1 MAKIH
6 RRIVIEIESNRVI
19 ERDCYEHDGPIALC
33 KGGGG
38 GSSTTQ
44 ASIPKELKPLYTQT
58 AGEIMDLQPQIA
70 GEFDQ
75 FFGNQTQQIP
85 GLTQGQ
91 QDIGAFQRMRAFDP
105 NILNTSEQ
113 AAQRQ
118 LLDLINSPV
127 GSAPGTIASMKA
139 ARDPA
144 LNDLAM
150 AGLGNS
156 DAVGTSLVG
165 AYAPFLMQE
174 QQLRAQAIPQ
184 LQNLGATEANRQ
196 SQYLSEYGTTEE
208 KARGIEEAR
217 GQATLADLLR
227 RQGLGSQ
234 FTTGILSGM
243 PSITG
248 STTTSKQS
256 GK

>member
-1 MAKIH
+1 MG
-6 RRIVIEIESNRVI
+6 S
-19 ERDCYEHDGPIALC
+19 
-33 KGGGG
+33 GGG
-38 GSSTTQ
+38 GSQQGTSTTQ
-44 ASIPKELKPLYTQT
+44 ATIPKELKPLYKQT
-58 AGEIMDLQPQIA
+58 ASTIIGLQPQIA
-70 GEFDQ
+70 GQFDQ

-127 GSAPGTIASMKA
+127 GSAPGTIAAMQA
-139 ARDPA
+139 ARTPV

-150 AGLGNS
+150 SGLGNS
-156 DAVGTSLVG
+156 DAVGTNLIG
-165 AYAPFLMQE
+165 AYAPIIAQE
-174 QQLRAQAIPQ
+174 QMLRAQAIPQ

-196 SQYLSEYGTTEE
+196 SQYLSEYGMTEE
-208 KARGIEEAR
+208 KSRGIEEAQ
-217 GQATLADLLR
+217 GQAVLADLLR

-248 STTTSKQS
+248 STTKSS
-256 GK
+256 GGGK